1 MEPTETALD
10 AFCSIRSISSGF
22 RADNRRVG
30 RNNVSRV
37 ALNKRKGGSRS
48 AVCGAHE
55 EELSACFRHL
65 DVLDAPRACSQ

>member
-1 MEPTETALD
+1 M
-10 AFCSIRSISSGF
+10 
-22 RADNRRVG
+22 ADNRRVG

-48 AVCGAHE
+48 VVCGAHE